1 MRTAR
6 NDAMQGNFRC
16 KLFTIFRTSV
26 VQSNVFVFHLKELK
40 HRFADLFCMYLTSLA
55 TYTNLAPPMVPS
67 KSPPSKGGGNSGKA
81 KFGFIPNKD
90 SIKMNPCLIVL
101 EAFQSFLKN
110 LEMEQI
116 SAVLTVCPVLA
127 TSTELN
133 NFIEILTPMAIGLV
147 NQLGINST
155 SIKNVVTCLSKYVSS
170 PYDSQRIAAV
180 GVYSQLIPLKP
191 SGEIAS
197 VIMLHLS
204 AALGKWFI
212 IFKTKKFAVNVV
224 SVAVFILLIF
234 VSVLNCLFCFLR

>member
-1 MRTAR
+1 M
-6 NDAMQGNFRC
+6 F
-16 KLFTIFRTSV
+16 
-26 VQSNVFVFHLKELK
+26 
-40 HRFADLFCMYLTSLA
+40 LTSLA

-67 KSPPSKGGGNSGKA
+67 KSPPNKGSGQSGKA

-101 EAFQSFLKN
+101 ETFQSFLKN
-110 LEMEQI
+110 LEMDQI

-155 SIKNVVTCLSKYVSS
+155 SIKHVVTCLSKYVSS
-170 PYDSQRIAAV
+170 PYDAQRIAAV
-180 GVYSQLIPLKP
+180 GIFSQLIPLKP
-191 SGEIAS
+191 NGEIAS

-204 AALGKWFI
+204 AALGKMMICLKGLLQRNQISFRDFHLNFFLTLNSS
-212 IFKTKKFAVNVV
+212 IFGPQVILIHW
-224 SVAVFILLIF
+224 SVDLPYVDWHTLVI
-234 VSVLNCLFCFLR
+234 